1 MNDQMSNIVSEEP
14 LVIIHLQYFNLNFE
28 LFQCQIGYAGNGK
41 QCGLDSDLDG
51 HPDITVACTDW
62 GCYGVI

>member
-1 MNDQMSNIVSEEP
+1 MNDQ
-14 LVIIHLQYFNLNFE
+14 VIIHLQHFNLNFE
-28 LFQCQIGYAGNGK
+28 LFQCQVGYAGNGR

-51 HPDITVACTDW
+51 HPDITIACTDW